1 MDMKRTAIG
10 LLAGLAA
17 VATTAFHHP
26 AQAQEQALRHGWE
39 PYIGCWKP
47 MTAGEEDQGVLCLV
61 AEGQDVEMLTIVG
74 GGIEFSEPLLAD
86 GGTREFERDDC
97 RGIESARFSEDG
109 RRLYTSSRVTCD
121 GEASRRSTG
130 IISILNPGEWIDVR
144 AIRAGGATTV
154 WSQRYRRASDSV
166 LSELGLAGPGARSGP
181 FALRGGI
188 GHATYDITI
197 DDVIDA
203 SRSVD
208 VDAVTGWLAEV
219 APYFEGLSLADLIR
233 LQDAGVATAVIDMVV
248 ELSFPEHFAVSEET
262 DGADA
267 YRSYGRRNRH
277 RYGHGRPGTTVIVV
291 EADPIPTTGTG
302 GEVTGNPNPPAGG
315 GRPGQVVAGKGYRKP
330 QPPTTSGCGSG
341 SKSSACKGSTGRK
354 AVRRGGK

>member
-1 MDMKRTAIG
+1 MDTKRTAIG

-17 VATTAFHHP
+17 VAATAFHHP
-26 AQAQEQALRHGWE
+26 AQAQERTMRAGWE

-47 MTAGEEDQGVLCLV
+47 MTAGEADQGVLCLV
-61 AEGQDVEMLTIVG
+61 AEGQDVEMLTIVD
-74 GGIEFSEPLLAD
+74 GGIEFREPLLAD

-109 RRLYTSSRVTCD
+109 RRLYTSSRMTCD
-121 GEASRRSTG
+121 GEASRQSTG
-130 IISILNPGEWIDVR
+130 IISILSPDEWIDVR
-144 AIRAGGATTV
+144 AIESGGATTV
-154 WSQRYRRASDSV
+154 WSQRYRRDSDSV

-188 GHATYDITI
+188 GPASYAITI

-203 SRSVD
+203 SRNAA

-219 APYFEGLSLADLIR
+219 APYFEGLSLGDLIR

-248 ELSFPEHFAVSEET
+248 ELSFPEHFAVTEET
-262 DGADA
+262 DGDA
-267 YRSYGRRNRH
+267 YPSYGRRNRH
-277 RYGHGRPGTTVIVV
+277 HYGRGRPGTTVIVV
-291 EADPIPTTGTG
+291 EADPIPTAGTG
-302 GEVTGNPNPPAGG
+302 GKVTGNPNPPAGG

-330 QPPTTSGCGSG
+330 QPPTTSGGGGG
-341 SKSSACKGSTGRK
+341 SKSSASKGSTGRR